1 MRQMGT
7 ECQQDGRLPAE
18 RGEWCTILCEM
29 KCRDVCIERRS
40 GKHSK
45 RFDTI
50 TQIMLNIW

>member
-7 ECQQDGRLPAE
+7 ECQQDGRLPAK